1 MYIKRLYGV
10 IDMAKEIIQIV
21 DEDTGDIIDVEI
33 DTTKVD
39 ITKI

>member
-1 MYIKRLYGV
+1 
-10 IDMAKEIIQIV
+10 MANIEIVQIV

-33 DTTKVD
+33 DKSKID

>member
-1 MYIKRLYGV
+1 
-10 IDMAKEIIQIV
+10 MANIEIVQIV

-33 DTTKVD
+33 DTSKID